1 MKRLIFTLLVS
12 IAATFYAAA
21 DPTWIKDLWY
31 DGGNAATITW
41 ADTKFFNASDFSGVK
56 VGDYIQIDI
65 TSSTGLI
72 ELKSNGSFLPGTV
85 KCDKPNGGGAYTY
98 KAYITVDMLAAL
110 QTYGLLVCGAE
121 FKTIGIKIFNDGS
134 VMPEGAIWA
143 GYTWVPNNDSWP
155 DDFVLFKQ
163 AFEGHSN
170 AKYLYIYHE
179 AGHTS
184 YAFNMRTSWDDS
196 ALKLATDS
204 EGRKFNNYAMF
215 TLADGVLTSLL
226 ENGDL
231 STVFLQRHSDGSAF
245 NITSIALS
253 DVPNAHIR
261 GNFTK
266 IGDTTWELVD
276 DYKFTY
282 DAESAS
288 YILKVNG
295 TLNAGDDFKV
305 YLDDD
310 TWLGYN
316 SFTKIADSAEALEV
330 GNDSNL
336 KVKDGISLVN
346 PVFSVKNIGT
356 AWYLSVVSGEAE
368 TDVPFVSNYNE
379 ISCFFESFNA
389 TAPRIWVWDDSNN
402 YTGNDWNNRPSMT
415 RVAITAEGKYLYKW
429 TYSGTLTTV
438 PANVKFD
445 DGSDLAF
452 VNHGYYVDGSYS
464 RTIQSYYGV
473 HGTIFGND
481 SWETVNLVEQDGK
494 FVTTMVLKDGE
505 FGVKSMKSNGA
516 QSGWYGY
523 GTANHSIAAD
533 ENLTLTNSNTQNIH
547 SSLTGLYTITLDPVA
562 MTITFTP
569 VANIPATIQAVP
581 NAAANY
587 NAFQINVAD
596 YFVTRSGEYSL
607 SNGSYSATST
617 DGSFTNVPYSEST
630 YTISYATLS
639 AAVAIAQPSFTAAD
653 FNAYNVTPE
662 LVESVTPGKANL
674 FVKVKAT
681 SGYYYALPQAVCK
694 VDGAACDNVT
704 VAWNSSKDQSAY
716 DFAITVHDVVS
727 ITKDDETITV
737 NDEKTFDVSI
747 TPQYPFAVVAPASAE
762 APRRA
767 AGVPTALFAGVE
779 VGFEPITVTQSTEV
793 SGVEGVQ
800 VESQD
805 APVEYYNLQG
815 QRVNGELTPGCY
827 IRRQGSSVTK
837 VMIRF

>member
-21 DPTWIKDLWY
+21 DPTWVKDLWY
-31 DGGNAATITW
+31 EAGNKATITW
-41 ADTKFFNASDFSGVK
+41 DKTKFIEASDFAGVK
-56 VGDYIQIDI
+56 VGYYIQIDV
-65 TSSTGLI
+65 TSSTGEI
-72 ELKSNGSFLPGTV
+72 VLKSNGHRLPGTAY
-85 KCDKPNGGGAYTY
+85 CYKPNSVEPYTY
-98 KAYITVDMLAAL
+98 KAYITKDMLADL
-110 QTYGLLVCGAE
+110 QAYGLEVVGD
-121 FKTIGIKIFNDGS
+121 FTTNGIKIFNDGF
-134 VMPEGAIWA
+134 VMPNGAIWG
-143 GYTWVPNNDSWP
+143 GYTWAPNDSWP

-196 ALKLATDS
+196 ALKLATDG

-231 STVFLQRHSDGSAF
+231 STVFLQRHSNGRAF

-310 TWLGYN
+310 TWLGYD

-336 KVKDGISLVN
+336 KVKDGKSLVN

-379 ISCFFESFNA
+379 ISCFFESFNS

-402 YTGNDWNNRPSMT
+402 YTGGNWDSRPSMT
-415 RVAITAEGKYLYKW
+415 RVAITDEGKYLYKW
-429 TYSGTLTTV
+429 TYSGNLTAE

-452 VNHGYYVDGSYS
+452 VNHGYYVDGSYN
-464 RTIQSYYGV
+464 RTIQSYYGI

-481 SWETVNLVEQDGK
+481 SWETVNFVEQDGK
-494 FVTTMVLKDGE
+494 FVTTKVLKYGE

-516 QSGWYGY
+516 QISWYAY
-523 GTANHSIAAD
+523 NSADYSIAAD
-533 ENLTLTNSNTQNIH
+533 ENLTLTNSNTKNIH

-569 VANIPATIQAVP
+569 VANISATIKAVP

-607 SNGSYSATST
+607 TNGTYSATST
-617 DGSFTNVPYSEST
+617 DGIFTEVPYST
-630 YTISYATLS
+630 NAYTISYSVLS
-639 AAVAIAQPSFTAAD
+639 AEVAIAQPAFTAAD
-653 FNAYNVTPE
+653 FNVREVNSE
-662 LVESVTPGKANL
+662 LIESVTPGKANL

-681 SGYYYALPQAVCK
+681 SDYYYALPQVVCK
-694 VDGAACDNVT
+694 VDETPCDV
-704 VAWNSSKDQSAY
+704 VVSWNSSADKDAY
-716 DFAITVHDVVS
+716 DFAITVHDVVP
-727 ITKDDETITV
+727 ITKDGETITV
-737 NDEKTFDVSI
+737 NGEKTFNVSI
-747 TPQYPFAVVAPASAE
+747 TPQYPFAIVAPASAE

-767 AGVPTALFAGVE
+767 AGVPTELFAGVE
-779 VGFEPITVTQSTEV
+779 VGFEPITVSPSNQV
-793 SGVEGVQ
+793 SGVEDI
-800 VESQD
+800 EADSTD